1 MHPQVHCRS
10 RYKSAGFR
18 QNKNVGVSNIL
29 MLSFI
34 FIYILCFAIIKDK
47 VKNAKMTDRLE
58 KILKQLSVA
67 IEEMIFYDN
76 ED

>member
-1 MHPQVHCRS
+1 
-10 RYKSAGFR
+10 
-18 QNKNVGVSNIL
+18 

-58 KILKQLSVA
+58 KILKQLSVT